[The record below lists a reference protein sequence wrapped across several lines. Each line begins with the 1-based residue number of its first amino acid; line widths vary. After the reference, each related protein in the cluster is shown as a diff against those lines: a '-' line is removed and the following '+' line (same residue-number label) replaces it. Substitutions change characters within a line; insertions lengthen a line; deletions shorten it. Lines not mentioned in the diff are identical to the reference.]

1 MWLPGTPPDGGV
13 HLGGRRGASGG
24 PRGEGRASARAPLA
38 SPTMQRVLALA
49 ALSVLT
55 ALGTG
60 LACSSGEDRPG
71 EGFTREDLERRV
83 RELYDRAREAG
94 DEVPADV
101 VEWAQQD
108 VARIGDWEYRVL
120 RLEDGGDAAL
130 EERLGELGEERWQ
143 VFWLERRGDAYRV
156 FLKRPARS
164 YLQRVPLS
172 DLRRLVPSGGG
183 AG

>member
-1 MWLPGTPPDGGV
+1 M
-13 HLGGRRGASGG
+13 RRI
-24 PRGEGRASARAPLA
+24 RFSAATA
-38 SPTMQRVLALA
+38 ALA
-49 ALSVLT
+49 ALAVLGP
-55 ALGTG
+55 ALG
-60 LACSSGEDRPG
+60 CSSGEDLPVPG
-71 EGFTREDLERRV
+71 EGFSREDLERRM

-120 RLEDGGDAAL
+120 RVQDTGDAAL
-130 EERLGELGEERWQ
+130 EERLGELGRERWQ

-172 DLRRLVPSGGG
+172 DLRRLVPSGGPG
-183 AG
+183 